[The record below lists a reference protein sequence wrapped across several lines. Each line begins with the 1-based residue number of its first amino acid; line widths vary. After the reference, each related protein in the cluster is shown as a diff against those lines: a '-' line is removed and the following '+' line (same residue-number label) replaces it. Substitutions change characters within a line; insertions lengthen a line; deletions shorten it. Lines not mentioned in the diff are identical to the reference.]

1 MKKQWY
7 VKLFE
12 NYAERYDQEAFT
24 EGTKGECDFIE
35 RELNYDKSRRIID
48 IGCGTG
54 RHTIE
59 LAKRGYS
66 VTGIDLSEAQLR
78 RAREKA
84 EMENVVVE
92 FLRHDARKLPFA
104 GEFDV
109 AIMLCDGAFPL
120 METDEMNFEI
130 LESATKAL
138 KSPGKLIFTSLNG
151 LYPLFRLVSS
161 SREPGATQEDVDE
174 PRSQFDLMT
183 MRERYVMTYID
194 DDGREQQV
202 EANERYYL
210 PCEITWLLKSL
221 GYKKIDI
228 LGATLGAFSREEE
241 LTPEHFEMLVVAE
254 K

>member
-1 MKKQWY
+1 M
-7 VKLFE
+7 
-12 NYAERYDQEAFT
+12 
-24 EGTKGECDFIE
+24 
-35 RELNYDKSRRIID
+35 
-48 IGCGTG
+48 
-54 RHTIE
+54 
-59 LAKRGYS
+59 
-66 VTGIDLSEAQLR
+66 
-78 RAREKA
+78 
-84 EMENVVVE
+84 
-92 FLRHDARKLPFA
+92 
-104 GEFDV
+104 

-241 LTPEHFEMLVVAE
+241 LTPEHFEMLVVTE